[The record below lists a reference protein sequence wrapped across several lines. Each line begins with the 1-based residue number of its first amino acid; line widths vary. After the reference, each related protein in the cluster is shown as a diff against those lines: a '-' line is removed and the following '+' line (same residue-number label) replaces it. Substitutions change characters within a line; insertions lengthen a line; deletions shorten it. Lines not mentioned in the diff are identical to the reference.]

1 MFQYNVYF
9 RILFTIFT
17 LQFSKAILLIDFRA
31 INILLHYN
39 YVVITIPG
47 LFSVGESKIYMVLVC
62 HCLQ

>member
-31 INILLHYN
+31 INILLHYD
-39 YVVITIPG
+39 YVVIIPG
-47 LFSVGESKIYMVLVC
+47 LFSVGESKIYMVLLC